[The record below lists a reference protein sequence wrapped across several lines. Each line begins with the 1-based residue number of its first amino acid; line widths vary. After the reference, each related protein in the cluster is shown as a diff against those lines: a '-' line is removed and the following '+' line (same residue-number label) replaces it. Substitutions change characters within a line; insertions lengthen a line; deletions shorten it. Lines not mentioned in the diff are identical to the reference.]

1 MLSVVVTCK
10 SIPHGDTEMNTA
22 AASTQSQ
29 LHGSLDEYTAEDY
42 CVSHGEF
49 FCIKTKHY
57 ACVRAGMCMI
67 GPEHRENSST
77 VPIAVTGAC
86 PYYPHDSQSLWCL
99 RSLHGYY
106 RIPLSMSVFEL
117 MNYTCSYYNR
127 RGLMCS
133 QCQTGYGPAVYA
145 FSLMCAKCTDNGI
158 GWVLY
163 FALTLLPI
171 TMFYFIVILF
181 NVRVTTPPLAGLVFM
196 CQTYNFIEKVYVD
209 FDMKVVIASRMYVG
223 ASTNERILRILVHSV
238 RVLCGFWNL
247 DFFRFI
253 IPPFCVSSHLSNS
266 QALLLEYVYVVYP
279 LFLLVFTSVCIE
291 LHDRNFKPLV
301 LAWKPFRKIFVR
313 LQKTWDPTASIIH
326 SFSTFTLLYTSK
338 LLFIASYLI
347 YPTKFYHLMP
357 SSVSYNETAELRE
370 YFDPSN
376 KVHSK
381 HYLQYVS
388 CSLIF
393 LAIFFVCPTLL
404 LCLYPL
410 KIFRRFLRCCLPSKL
425 RLIIYTFI
433 DTFQGHYK
441 DGTNGTRDYRV
452 FSMVQ
457 MILLG
462 SNVIL
467 RMNPHINVH
476 FATLPTQVICIMGSL
491 LFAIVRPCKKK
502 HANILQSLLMALT
515 AFVLLTLHP
524 SLSSPR
530 FAYTSLMIMLI
541 CILFPHIVFGGYI
554 IYRIVQRANTRFGFS
569 DRILKCLRKE
579 EMMDTL
585 PVDSHCNQQRLVPT
599 ENTALLR

>member
-1 MLSVVVTCK
+1 MLSVVITCK
-10 SIPHGDTEMNTA
+10 SIPHVDIEMNTA

-29 LHGSLDEYTAEDY
+29 LHGSLEEYTVEDY

-49 FCIKTKHY
+49 FCIKVEHY
-57 ACVRAGMCMI
+57 ACIRAGMCMI

-77 VPIAVTGAC
+77 EPIAVAGAC
-86 PYYPHDSQSLWCL
+86 PYYPHDYRSLWCL
-99 RSLHGYY
+99 RPLHGYY

-127 RGLMCS
+127 QGLMCS

-145 FSLMCAKCTDNGI
+145 FSLMCAECTDNGI

-163 FALTLLPI
+163 FTLTLLPI
-171 TMFYFIVILF
+171 TMFYFVVILF
-181 NVRVTTPPLAGLVFM
+181 SVRVTTPPLAGLVFM
-196 CQTYNFIEKVYVD
+196 CQTYNFIERLYVD
-209 FDMKVVIASRMYVG
+209 FDMKVVIASRMYMG
-223 ASTNERILRILVHSV
+223 ANEKILRILVHSV

-301 LAWKPFRKIFVR
+301 LAWKPFRKIFIR
-313 LQKTWDPTASIIH
+313 LQNTWDPTASIIH
-326 SFSTFTLLYTSK
+326 SFSTFTLLYASK
-338 LLFIASYLI
+338 LLFITSYLI
-347 YPTKFYHLMP
+347 YPMRFYHLVP
-357 SSVSYNETAELRE
+357 SSVSYFTTELRE

-404 LCLYPL
+404 LCLYPF
-410 KIFRRFLRCCLPSKL
+410 KIFRRFLQCCLPSKL
-425 RLIIYTFI
+425 QLILNTFI

-462 SNVIL
+462 LNVIL
-467 RMNPHINVH
+467 RMKPSINVY
-476 FATLPTQVICIMGSL
+476 FATLPAQVICIVGSL

-515 AFVLLTLHP
+515 ALVLLTLHP
-524 SLSSPR
+524 SFSSSTSI
-530 FAYTSLMIMLI
+530 YSSLMIMLI
-541 CILFPHIVFGGYI
+541 CILFPHIILGGYI

-569 DRILKCLRKE
+569 VRVLKYLRKG
-579 EMMDTL
+579 EMMDTF
-585 PVDSHCNQQRLVPT
+585 PVDSHCNQQALVPT